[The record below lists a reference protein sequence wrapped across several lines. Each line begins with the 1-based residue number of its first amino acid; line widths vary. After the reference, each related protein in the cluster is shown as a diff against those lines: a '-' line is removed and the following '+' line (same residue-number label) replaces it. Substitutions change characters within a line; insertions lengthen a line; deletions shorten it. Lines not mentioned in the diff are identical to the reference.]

1 MKFLAIMGHEE
12 TRPQVRDLFKRFE
25 VLMFSNMSIKGC
37 YCDKGITDQAWWPA
51 DKGVGS
57 YSSLCFA
64 ILEDEKALQIIE
76 ELESNPIA
84 IEPGFPARAFLM
96 NVEKMV

>member
-12 TRPQVRDLFKRFE
+12 TRPQVRELFRKFD
-25 VLMFSNMSIKGC
+25 VLMFSSMSIKGC
-37 YCDKGITDQAWWPA
+37 FCDKGVTSQAWWPS
-51 DKGVGS
+51 DKGIGS
-57 YSSLCFA
+57 YSSMCFA
-64 ILEDEKALQIIE
+64 ILEDHKADDIIA
-76 ELESNPIA
+76 ELEHQPIA